1 LPGEFDLESSMNE
14 PIDIAKL
21 DPATLARHL
30 GNPEGEIGKA
40 VVANLNKSNA
50 GGYSA
55 ALAKLGVNAGDRIIE
70 IGFGNGREIPRVLS
84 LSADVSYFGLDI
96 SDTMVTEAT
105 EFNADAMRQGR
116 VSLARGTS
124 AAIPADANAF
134 DKALA
139 INTIYFWSDPVADL
153 TEIRRVLRRDGRLVL
168 GALAPASAVGR
179 PVFQHSFRFYE
190 KSEIENLLVSAD
202 FRKVSIDTINETVVP
217 PMGQPW
223 NRDYF
228 IVTAE

>member
-1 LPGEFDLESSMNE
+1 MNE
-14 PIDIAKL
+14 PIDTSKL
-21 DPATLARHL
+21 DPATLAKHL

-40 VVANLNKSNA
+40 VTANLNKSNA

-55 ALAKLGVNAGDRIIE
+55 ALAKLDVNTGDRVIE
-70 IGFGNGREIPRVLS
+70 IGFGNGREIPKILS
-84 LSADVSYFGLDI
+84 LSADVTYFGIDI
-96 SDTMVTEAT
+96 SDTMVADAT
-105 EFNADAMRQGR
+105 DFNADAVRQGR
-116 VSLARGTS
+116 VTVARGTS
-124 AAIPADANAF
+124 TAIPADANTF

-153 TEIRRVLRRDGRLVL
+153 QELRRVLRSDGRLVL
-168 GALAPASAVGR
+168 GALAPWSAIGR
-179 PVFQHSFRFYE
+179 AVFQHGFRLYE
-190 KSEIENLLVSAD
+190 KSEIENLLTSAR
-202 FRKVSIDTINETVVP
+202 FTKVSIDTINETVVP